1 MKKKVIK
8 TVVSIVIFLSLL
20 AMIVA
25 YLGPMVRPRNSD
37 FDDWQ
42 YFYAEDNNTLN
53 VVLTGS
59 SAMYRYWIPAMGY
72 EEQGFTSGMIAQS
85 CQTIHAVPYIMEE
98 ALKSQKV
105 DLFVVEVRQAVV
117 ESVQEDEM
125 NDEQIAKENYYL
137 SMVCAGMKP
146 SLTRMHLV
154 HDLLVPTDD
163 DKELEWQIPLL
174 KYHENFFDIYSG
186 DWLNRLQEGKNA
198 YKGLRV
204 KSLVEKQSQ
213 EPLTDPADLSDYS
226 ALSESVRGALD
237 KIVET
242 AEKNN
247 VQVLF
252 ISTPYFYSQQRYT
265 DQCALNA
272 YMEEKDYPYL
282 NMDKPEIKE
291 ALALDENIDFYNSRH
306 VNFAGAEKVTHFFAE
321 WLNEHYEFADRLN
334 EKQKKEWEKAVE
346 NWDKKEKELTKLWI
360 RNCEKASE
368 AE

>member
-8 TVVSIVIFLSLL
+8 TVISIVIFLSLL
-20 AMIVA
+20 AVTIG

-37 FDDWQ
+37 YDDWQ

-53 VVLTGS
+53 VVMTGS
-59 SAMYRYWIPAMGY
+59 SAIYRYWIPAMVY

-105 DLFVVEVRQAVV
+105 DLFVVEARQAVV
-117 ESVQEDEM
+117 ESVQEEEM

-137 SMVCAGMKP
+137 SMICAGMKP

-154 HDLLVPTDD
+154 HDLLVPTAD

-174 KYHENFFDIYSG
+174 KYHENFFDISVS
-186 DWLNRLQEGKNA
+186 DWLNRLQEGKNP

-204 KSLVEKQSQ
+204 KSLVEKESQ
-213 EPLTDPADLSDYS
+213 DPLTDPADLSDYS

-242 AEKNN
+242 AEKHN

-252 ISTPYFYSQQRYT
+252 VSTPYFYSQQRYT

-272 YMEEKDYPYL
+272 YMEAKGYPYL
-282 NMDKPEIKE
+282 NMDTQEIRKQ
-291 ALALDENIDFYNSRH
+291 LALDPDTDFYNPRH
-306 VNFAGAEKVTHFFAE
+306 VNFAGAEKVTHFFAK
-321 WLNEHYEFADRLN
+321 WLNENYQFSDRLN

-360 RNCEKASE
+360 KNCEKASE